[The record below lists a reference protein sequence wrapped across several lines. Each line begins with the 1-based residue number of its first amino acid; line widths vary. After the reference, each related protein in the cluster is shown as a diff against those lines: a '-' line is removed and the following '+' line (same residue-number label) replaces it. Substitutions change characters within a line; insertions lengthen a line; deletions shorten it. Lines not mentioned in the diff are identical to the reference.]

1 MISSNL
7 IHSFVYLKNRDR
19 GYLHGHTNYLHL
31 DKTPKY
37 RRIGMMEHLSKFP
50 LDVITLVSINSKR
63 YDTSGL
69 REFSA
74 TNRLV
79 SEVSTLNAAH

>member
-1 MISSNL
+1 
-7 IHSFVYLKNRDR
+7 
-19 GYLHGHTNYLHL
+19 
-31 DKTPKY
+31 
-37 RRIGMMEHLSKFP
+37 MMEHLSKFP